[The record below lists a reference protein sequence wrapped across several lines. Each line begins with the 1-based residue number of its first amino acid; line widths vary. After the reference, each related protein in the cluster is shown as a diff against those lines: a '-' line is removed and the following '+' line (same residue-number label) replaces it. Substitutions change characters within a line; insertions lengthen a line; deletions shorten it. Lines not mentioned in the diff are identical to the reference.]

1 MEPHRGNTAA
11 GRAGE
16 PETEVPA
23 AGGRAESGNG
33 QHDAGRERGISL
45 QAQVDGLLFVIKK

>member
-1 MEPHRGNTAA
+1 MEPHRRDTAA

-23 AGGRAESGNG
+23 ARGRAESGNG

-45 QAQVDGLLFVIKK
+45 QAQVGYCLN